1 MKNAKEIREITNKKL
16 EEMNASKI
24 KQMKDY
30 IEEVIAP
37 QIEERASQGKE
48 NLTVVI
54 DVTRASVHEVAKE
67 LVANGYEAKL
77 GVNYPNIKI
86 YW

>member
-24 KQMKDY
+24 KEVKNY

-37 QIEERASQGKE
+37 KIEEKASQGKE
-48 NLTVVI
+48 NLTVTI
-54 DVTRASVHEVAKE
+54 DVTRADIHEVAKE
-67 LVANGYEAKL
+67 LVANGYEVMQGAK
-77 GVNYPNIKI
+77 YPNIKI

>member
-24 KQMKDY
+24 KEVKNY

-37 QIEERASQGKE
+37 QIEEKASQGKE
-48 NLTVVI
+48 NLTVAI
-54 DVTRASVHEVAKE
+54 DVVRADIHEVAKV
-67 LVANGYEAKL
+67 LIANGYEVMQGAK
-77 GVNYPNIKI
+77 YPNIKI

>member
-37 QIEERASQGKE
+37 QIEERASQGKD
-48 NLTVVI
+48 NLTVTI
-54 DVTRASVHEVAKE
+54 DVTKAGVHEVTRE
-67 LVANGYEAKL
+67 LVANGYEVGS
-77 GVNYPNIKI
+77 GVKYPNIKI

>member
-16 EEMNASKI
+16 EEMNTSKV

-37 QIEERASQGKE
+37 QIEEMASQGKE
-48 NLTVVI
+48 NLTIAI
-54 DVTRASVHEVAKE
+54 DITKTSVNEVSKE
-67 LVANGYEAKL
+67 LVANGYEISFGK
-77 GVNYPNIKI
+77 VYPNIKI
-86 YW
+86 HW

>member
-1 MKNAKEIREITNKKL
+1 MKNAKEMREITNKKL

-37 QIEERASQGKE
+37 QIEETASQGKE
-48 NLTVVI
+48 NLMITV
-54 DVTRASVHEVAKE
+54 DVTKASVNEVAKE
-67 LVANGYEAKL
+67 LVANGYEI
-77 GVNYPNIKI
+77 GFGRNYPNLKI

>member
-37 QIEERASQGKE
+37 QIEKEASQGKE
-48 NLTVVI
+48 NLMITV
-54 DVTRASVHEVAKE
+54 DVTKASVNEVARE
-67 LVANGYEAKL
+67 LVANGYEIAF
-77 GVNYPNIKI
+77 GRNYPNIKI

>member
-37 QIEERASQGKE
+37 QIEEKASQGKE
-48 NLTVVI
+48 NLGVAI
-54 DVTRASVHEVAKE
+54 DVTKAYIHEVAKE
-67 LVANGYEAKL
+67 LVANGYEVRQGAR
-77 GVNYPNIKI
+77 YPNIKI

>member
-37 QIEERASQGKE
+37 QIEEQASQGKE
-48 NLTVVI
+48 NLTVAI
-54 DVTRASVHEVAKE
+54 DVTRADIHEVAKE
-67 LVANGYEAKL
+67 LVSNGYEVRQGAK
-77 GVNYPNIKI
+77 YPNIKI

>member
-37 QIEERASQGKE
+37 QIEEKASQGKE
-48 NLTVVI
+48 SLTVVI

-67 LVANGYEAKL
+67 LVANGYEI
-77 GVNYPNIKI
+77 GFGINYPNLKI

>member
-37 QIEERASQGKE
+37 QIEEKASQGKE
-48 NLTVVI
+48 NLTIAI
-54 DVTRASVHEVAKE
+54 DVTRADIHEVAKE
-67 LVANGYEAKL
+67 LVANGYEVKL
-77 GVNYPNIKI
+77 GVKYPNIKI

>member
-37 QIEERASQGKE
+37 QIEKEASQGKE
-48 NLTVVI
+48 SLMITV
-54 DVTRASVHEVAKE
+54 DVTKASVNEVARE
-67 LVANGYEAKL
+67 LVANGYEISF
-77 GVNYPNIKI
+77 GRNYPNLKI